1 MKHSTNSDV
10 SRYSARLL
18 SSDSHGASTA
28 ARPYMDRHLV
38 APGRK
43 VDDGRHLLGHG
54 STAGPSVLQRVSR
67 GLDQLM
73 NNFRSR
79 HAERKTIQAL
89 SALDDWQLKDIG
101 ISRSE
106 ILYLARETAR
116 CPEQTPSV
124 KLSDIRME
132 RGKPLPA
139 ANDPCGNVAA

>member
-1 MKHSTNSDV
+1 MKHSKHSQTSQ
-10 SRYSARLL
+10 YSAHLL
-18 SSDSHGASTA
+18 SSN
-28 ARPYMDRHLV
+28 ARDALTTTSYLDRPLV
-38 APGRK
+38 APGSG
-43 VDDGRHLLGHG
+43 VDDGRHLFRHG
-54 STAGPSVLQRVSR
+54 NAESPSVLRRVSR
-67 GLDQLM
+67 GLGQLV
-73 NNFRSR
+73 NGLRSR

-124 KLSDIRME
+124 KLHDIRME
-132 RGKPLPA
+132 RGKALPA